1 MHERVQD
8 LMEQAPCF
16 VLLKTFSNTLCALY
30 EEQDQNTR
38 FYNEPL
44 EVFVS
49 QQTPKRESVAVK
61 GGNQTRRTI

>member
-30 EEQDQNTR
+30 EERDQNTR
-38 FYNEPL
+38 LSNEPL

-49 QQTPKRESVAVK
+49 QQTPKRKSVAVK
-61 GGNQTRRTI
+61 GGNKTWRTI